1 MEKVANDKNN
11 NKEDSASSIKV
22 AFFLNLGFT
31 IIEIIGGFWT
41 NSIAIISDALHDL
54 GDSLSLGLSWFLERY
69 SRKKKDEK
77 YSYGYRRY
85 SLFAAL
91 INGLILII
99 GSVFILFEAIPRL
112 FNPQQLNAKGML
124 FFAVAGIIINGIAVL
139 QVRKGKSL
147 NERIV
152 SLHLFEDVLGWAAV
166 LIISIVMIFKN
177 IPVLD
182 PILSILITIYILYRV
197 IINLK
202 KTFSIFLQ
210 AVPEGISI
218 REIEDKL
225 LKIDGVVNV
234 HHTHV
239 WSMDSLNNVL
249 SVHIVV
255 KDSTSVDKI
264 AEIKRKVREI
274 ISSMNPIP
282 IHSTIEIEYE
292 HEFCELRDN
301 ECF

>member
-11 NKEDSASSIKV
+11 NKEDSATNIKV

-124 FFAVAGIIINGIAVL
+124 FFAVAGIIINGIAAL

-255 KDSTSVDKI
+255 KDNTSVDEI

-274 ISSMNPIP
+274 ISSMNP